1 MVTLEQIRKD
11 MNALLKMDRNIQSV
25 EVRADTLDEALAD
38 AAVQFDTSVRNLEYE
53 VVEKGFKGIAGLAKK
68 PWAIRVYQNPE
79 TVVKKAGGAFG
90 SVEGENE
97 EDEEEKIVPIDG
109 AYYVHRFGS
118 DIVLKVVL
126 PENGGNPVN
135 ENEIIND
142 LKRPDTVKF
151 DEARVRKLAKSGTN
165 GKYETI
171 GSYNH
176 VPSND
181 AIFVIDVAQNE
192 MNATATIN
200 PPGMGGADVSAD
212 QIRKAI
218 ETQGVLAGISDEKIS
233 ALVDS
238 PVYNAPV
245 VVAEAQLPINGKD
258 AYIVYEFETDRSKLK
273 VKESD
278 SSGKINFKESN
289 LVQNRLEGQVLA
301 RKIPA
306 EKGKA
311 GKTLFAKYLEAS
323 DGRDIP
329 LPLGKNVKVGED
341 GLTILAAMNGQ
352 VMLVNDKV
360 SIEPIME
367 VAGVNLKTGGNIK
380 FLGTVI
386 VKGNV
391 EDGFSV
397 EASGNIEVFGNV
409 GSCNL
414 SCEGDIVVSQGI
426 IGRDSGRIDC
436 KGSLWARFVESAEIH
451 AEENVVVQE
460 SIMNSNVSAQKKII
474 LTGKKAQIVG
484 GKLFATE
491 IISAKNIGAGG
502 AETELTVGVDP
513 RAKHRLEELQALS
526 SEDMHRLDEIELE
539 IKSLEEQQKR
549 RRSLPKDKEESLQSF
564 YRERDRL
571 LAETDTYNGE
581 ISEIQERLKEL
592 RNIGK
597 VYVSGTA
604 FAGVKIYIRD
614 DKEEVRSDVKAAVY
628 YYDLENRFIKR
639 GKYEA
644 PDLTDVRG
652 PDGYSSN

>member
-1 MVTLEQIRKD
+1 MVTLEQIKKD
-11 MNALLKMDRNIQSV
+11 MAALLQTDKGIECV
-25 EVRADTLDEALAD
+25 EVRADSLEEALAD
-38 AAVQFDTSVRNLEYE
+38 AAVQFETVVKNLEYE
-53 VVEKGFKGIAGLAKK
+53 VVERGFKGVAGLAKK
-68 PWAIRVYQNPE
+68 PWTLRVYQNPA
-79 TVVKKAGGAFG
+79 TVVKKAGSARRAVGE
-90 SVEGENE
+90 EGE
-97 EDEEEKIVPIDG
+97 EDEEEKIVPVDG

-126 PENGGNPVN
+126 PKNGGNPVN
-135 ENEIIND
+135 ENEILND
-142 LKRPDTVKF
+142 LRRPDTVKF
-151 DEARVRKLAKSGTN
+151 DEPLVKKLAKSGTN
-165 GKYETI
+165 GEYEKVGT
-171 GSYNH
+171 YNH

-181 AIFVIDVAQNE
+181 AVFVIDVAQNE

-200 PPGMGGADVSAD
+200 PPMMGGADVSAD
-212 QIRKAI
+212 QLWKAI
-218 ETQGVLAGISDEKIS
+218 ETQGVLTGISEEKIS

-245 VVAEAQLPINGKD
+245 VVAEAILPVNGKD

-278 SSGKINFKESN
+278 TGQVDFKETN
-289 LVQNRLEGQVLA
+289 LIQNRLEGQVLA

-311 GKTLFAKYLEAS
+311 GKTLFAKYLEAT

-329 LPLGKNVKVGED
+329 LPLGKNVKVSED

-360 SIEPIME
+360 SIEPVME

-409 GSCNL
+409 GSCRL
-414 SCEGDIVVSQGI
+414 SSEGDIVVSQGI
-426 IGRDSGRIDC
+426 IGRDVGVVES
-436 KGSLWARFVESAEIH
+436 KGSVWARFVESAEIH

-460 SIMNSNVSAQKKII
+460 SIMNSNVSAQKKIL

-513 RAKHRLEELQALS
+513 RAKHRLEELQALTS
-526 SEDMHRLDEIELE
+526 ANMRKLDDIELD
-539 IKSLEEQQKR
+539 IKSLEEQRKMR
-549 RRSLPKDKEESLQSF
+549 KSLPKDKEESLQGL
-564 YRERDRL
+564 YIERDKI
-571 LAETDTYNGE
+571 LAESDTFNDE

-592 RNIGK
+592 RNVGK

-604 FAGVKIYIRD
+604 YAGVKIYIRD

-644 PDLTDVRG
+644 PDLNDVKG
-652 PDGYSSN
+652 PEGYDK

>member
-1 MVTLEQIRKD
+1 MVTLEQIKKD
-11 MNALLKMDRNIQSV
+11 MAALLGTDKSIQRV
-25 EVRADTLDEALAD
+25 EVRADTLEEALAD
-38 AAVQFDTSVRNLEYE
+38 ASVQFETSVKNLEYE
-53 VVEKGFKGIAGLAKK
+53 VIEKGFKGIAGLAKK
-68 PWAIRVYQNPE
+68 PWTIVVYQNPA
-79 TVVKKAGGAFG
+79 TIVKKAGGIGGVASG
-90 SVEGENE
+90 EGAESE
-97 EDEEEKIVPIDG
+97 AEQIVAVDG
-109 AYYVHRFGS
+109 VYYVHRFGS

-126 PENGGNPVN
+126 PENGGSPVN
-135 ENEIIND
+135 DNEIIND

-151 DEARVRKLAKSGTN
+151 DEAKVRKLAKSGTN
-165 GKYETI
+165 GEYEII

-181 AIFVIDVAQNE
+181 AIFVIDVASNE

-200 PPGMGGADVSAD
+200 PPSMGGADISAD

-218 ETQGVLAGISDEKIS
+218 ETQGVLTGISDEKIN

-258 AYIVYEFETDRSKLK
+258 AYIVYEFETDRTKLK
-273 VKESD
+273 AQESETGQID
-278 SSGKINFKESN
+278 FKETN
-289 LVQNRLEGQVLA
+289 AIQNRLEGQVLA

-311 GKTLFAKYLEAS
+311 GKTLFAKYLEAT

-329 LPLGKNVKVGED
+329 LPVGKNVRVGDD
-341 GLTILAAMNGQ
+341 GLSIVAAMNGQ

-360 SIEPIME
+360 CIEPVME

-409 GSCNL
+409 GSCHL
-414 SCEGDIVVSQGI
+414 VSDGDIVVSQGI
-426 IGRDSGRIDC
+426 IGRDSGVVES
-436 KGSLWARFVESAEIH
+436 KGSVWARFVESAEIH
-451 AEENVVVQE
+451 AEENVIVQE
-460 SIMNSNVSAQKKII
+460 SIMNSSVSAQKKIL

-513 RAKHRLEELQALS
+513 KAKHRLEELQSLTN
-526 SEDMHRLDEIELE
+526 DNMKKLDDIELD

-549 RRSLPKDKEESLQSF
+549 RRSLPKDKEETLANL
-564 YRERDRL
+564 YKERDQIL
-571 LAETDTYNGE
+571 IESDKYNAE

-597 VYVSGTA
+597 IYISGTA
-604 FAGVKIYIRD
+604 YSGVKIYIRD
-614 DKEEVRSDVKAAVY
+614 DKEEIRSDVKSAVY

-644 PDLTDVRG
+644 PDLSDVKG